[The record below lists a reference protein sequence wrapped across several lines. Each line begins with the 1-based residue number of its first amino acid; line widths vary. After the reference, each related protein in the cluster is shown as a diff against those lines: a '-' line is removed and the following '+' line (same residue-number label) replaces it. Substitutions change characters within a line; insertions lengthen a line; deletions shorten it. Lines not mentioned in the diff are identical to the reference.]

1 MGSGNPIAVNARIGL
16 WWLLPND
23 SFFGNVLEWHGSR
36 KTRKIRYNQASQPA
50 KLEGNHVAVGLLQKL
65 MRCLDLE
72 AAAELAENLCRSQR
86 ETGDRVEKTG
96 SSLVNLAIRD
106 ETAGFGGRSIITLG
120 KRDRRLEL
128 PWTRL
133 NSGTPVVLSEQQSKG
148 QSGWRGVVTARDR
161 ETITVVINDSAE
173 SELDRPLFRLD
184 LSSDEVAR
192 DRQRDALRKAIAA
205 DRGRFEA
212 LKQRLLGE
220 EEPLFHPSV
229 DWKPFSKL
237 DASQIAAVSHAL
249 SAEHVAVIH
258 GPPGTGKTTTVVEL
272 IQQAI
277 KRGERVLACAP
288 SNLGVDNLLERLL
301 AAGER
306 VIRIGHPARVLPELR
321 EHTLDLLVESHPDLK
336 LAREWT
342 KEAWTLRRQ
351 AGKFTRTAPAAG
363 ARRNAREEAKRLLRD
378 AREVESKLVDFLIDS
393 AKVVCATL
401 TGLNSELLKDR
412 EYDLVVIDEAAQ
424 STEPPC
430 WIPLLRSRRLVL
442 AGDHCQLPPT
452 IASSEAKRDGFQI
465 SMMERMV
472 QRWGDKIARRLT
484 TQYRMHSQ
492 IMQFSSDE
500 FYDSQLV
507 CADSV
512 REHLLSDL
520 PHVSQNRVTQ
530 TAIQFYDTAG
540 SDCVENSETDGDS
553 RENPGEADYVAR
565 QVNDLIASGLSPS
578 EIAVISPYSAQVRL
592 LRSLIADPGVEIDTV
607 DGFQGREKEA
617 IIISLVRSN
626 PKGELGFLTDTR
638 RMNVALTRAR
648 RKLIV
653 FGDSAT
659 LANHEFYLKLLNYF
673 ETESAYGT
681 IWDQGLGP

>member
-1 MGSGNPIAVNARIGL
+1 M
-16 WWLLPND
+16 
-23 SFFGNVLEWHGSR
+23 
-36 KTRKIRYNQASQPA
+36 
-50 KLEGNHVAVGLLQKL
+50 
-65 MRCLDLE
+65 
-72 AAAELAENLCRSQR
+72 
-86 ETGDRVEKTG
+86 
-96 SSLVNLAIRD
+96 
-106 ETAGFGGRSIITLG
+106 
-120 KRDRRLEL
+120 
-128 PWTRL
+128 
-133 NSGTPVVLSEQQSKG
+133 
-148 QSGWRGVVTARDR
+148 
-161 ETITVVINDSAE
+161 
-173 SELDRPLFRLD
+173 
-184 LSSDEVAR
+184 
-192 DRQRDALRKAIAA
+192 
-205 DRGRFEA
+205 
-212 LKQRLLGE
+212 
-220 EEPLFHPSV
+220 
-229 DWKPFSKL
+229 
-237 DASQIAAVSHAL
+237 
-249 SAEHVAVIH
+249 
-258 GPPGTGKTTTVVEL
+258 
-272 IQQAI
+272 
-277 KRGERVLACAP
+277 
-288 SNLGVDNLLERLL
+288 
-301 AAGER
+301 
-306 VIRIGHPARVLPELR
+306 
-321 EHTLDLLVESHPDLK
+321 
-336 LAREWT
+336 
-342 KEAWTLRRQ
+342 
-351 AGKFTRTAPAAG
+351 
-363 ARRNAREEAKRLLRD
+363 
-378 AREVESKLVDFLIDS
+378 VDFLIDS